1 MIDIWPWWNEFKFG
15 LSEDLERERWV
26 RTLFPERQWW
36 GTNTLI
42 SISNRLFG
50 KRAASTAQRKML
62 GSQAKNEKPSQ
73 SAGFVLAIMKQET
86 QGLRTGSSLIDST
99 EQNPYTLDIEPGTQR
114 GRTSPTWPKG
124 GCLWT
129 PSSLSSI
136 TMGPNSG
143 QWRSKGTA
151 DCHLLAGLKKPSRP
165 RTCLAVQ

>member
-50 KRAASTAQRKML
+50 KGCLHCAAKDV
-62 GSQAKNEKPSQ
+62 GEPSQ
-73 SAGFVLAIMKQET
+73 EWEAKPICSLCLAIMKQET

-99 EQNPYTLDIEPGTQR
+99 EQNCYTLDTEPGTQR
-114 GRTSPTWPKG
+114 GRTSPTWHRG

-136 TMGPNSG
+136 TTGPNSG
-143 QWRSKGTA
+143 QWRSKGTD
-151 DCHLLAGLKKPSRP
+151 DCHLLAGL
-165 RTCLAVQ
+165 